1 MFEVLDRVPEA
12 DEAELSKALI
22 AHNVEMLGA
31 SHRQPLYIPLKNAQ
45 GVVEGGLVA
54 ATARGWLH
62 VDILFVPDALR
73 GQGLAAKLLLAA
85 EDEARK
91 RGCKGA
97 LIDTANPVAR
107 RIYARQGYDIC
118 GTLEDYGD
126 GHSIT
131 WMKKML

>member
-1 MFEVLDRVPEA
+1 MFEVLDTVPDADGEA
-12 DEAELSKALI
+12 LSKALI
-22 AHNVEMLGA
+22 AHNVDMIGA
-31 SHRQPLYIPLKNAQ
+31 SHRKPLYIPLKNAQ
-45 GVVEGGLVA
+45 GAVEGGLIG

-62 VDILFVPDALR
+62 VDILFVPQQLR
-73 GQGLAAKLLLAA
+73 GQGLAAQLLQAA

-107 RIYARQGYDIC
+107 RIYGRQGYDIC